1 MKNKIVEEL
10 KNISIDTI
18 HFTLDENIFISI
30 NYEDSLNLTFKYVL
44 Y

>member
-1 MKNKIVEEL
+1 MKNKIVKEL
-10 KNISIDTI
+10 KNISIDII

-30 NYEDSLNLTFKYVL
+30 NYEYSLNLTLKYIL